1 MSKEEI
7 NDVDFDNMFSEET
20 VEGGDRKN
28 VFTSPPDAS
37 VLDELDNEEE
47 SEEEKTDVDLD
58 NLNND
63 EEEEEEEE
71 KTIDSSPMLKAVSNL
86 VEKGLIKV
94 FIDDEG
100 NPEKDLTEYTSE
112 DFEEL
117 ISRNIEDA
125 VTGASQAAPVELF
138 KRLPKSVQDVVV
150 FSLNGA
156 KESDLTSMFSQLSK
170 VQETLDLDPTKK
182 EDAIRIVREYHQME
196 GILSNEDIEDDIT
209 ALEDRDT
216 LTNYAEKYKK
226 RLDEKQAIIL
236 KKRLADQDLIK
247 KQELQ
252 NEHKKIQNVVTVLKS
267 PDISGI
273 VLDNDTKQ
281 NLFTGLAEKRFQSLN
296 GEQVN
301 ELQYL
306 LEQKQYGE
314 NPDMASV
321 VLALAILKD
330 PSLILNSLETKIR
343 KEVSINAQE
352 KIKDANRKIATHV
365 PVSKTQVS
373 SQNVVKK
380 SGLKR
385 NSVFSLGK

>member
-1 MSKEEI
+1 
-7 NDVDFDNMFSEET
+7 MFSEET